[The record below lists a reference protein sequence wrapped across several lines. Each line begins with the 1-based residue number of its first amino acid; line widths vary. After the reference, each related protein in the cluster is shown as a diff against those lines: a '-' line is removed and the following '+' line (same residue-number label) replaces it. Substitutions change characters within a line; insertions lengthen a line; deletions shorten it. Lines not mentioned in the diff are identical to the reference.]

1 MLGSD
6 YSGYV
11 ELNKLAQYI
20 GVKANTLYRRINRD
34 FYNSR
39 RIPIN
44 KGEEPT
50 KLINGKTYCSDG
62 LACAILL
69 YDSLKKMKEEGKNI
83 APDEYGYLRPD
94 DFKNNFNYLKKK
106 LINNLKSDDRYTKA
120 TERIINNI
128 GDLFSRLLEAYSEF
142 EPHNNLEDDSVVG
155 IIGNVRLV
163 AKRNDKNRKI
173 NKNTEK

>member
-1 MLGSD
+1 MLGSN
-6 YSGYV
+6 YPGYV
-11 ELNKLAQYI
+11 ELNKLAQYV
-20 GVKANTLYRRINRD
+20 GVKADTLRKRINRG

-62 LACAILL
+62 LACAVLL
-69 YDSLKKMKEEGKNI
+69 YEPLKKIKKEGKNI

-94 DFKNNFNYLKKK
+94 DFKDNFNYLKKE
-106 LINNLKSDDRYTKA
+106 LINDLKSDDRYTKT

-128 GDLFSRLLEAYSEF
+128 DDLFKMLLEAYSKL
-142 EPHNNLEDDSVVG
+142 EPHENLDDDSV
-155 IIGNVRLV
+155 IGVFGDVRLI
-163 AKRNDKNRKI
+163 AKRDDESKK
-173 NKNTEK
+173 